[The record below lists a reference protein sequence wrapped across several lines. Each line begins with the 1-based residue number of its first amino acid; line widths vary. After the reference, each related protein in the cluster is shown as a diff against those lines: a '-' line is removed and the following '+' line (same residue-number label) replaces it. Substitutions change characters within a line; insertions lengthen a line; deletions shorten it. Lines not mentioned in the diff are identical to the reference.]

1 MKYKL
6 KKAATNIKIQ
16 HIVFWIAVVALLVIP
31 DILSKNDFLLKQI
44 IEDFFT
50 ISLIVVSVYIN
61 LLLLIPK
68 LLRKRKYFVYV
79 ITLILGLSGISFIVV
94 YFSVAVFHTD
104 YSSTFDSKTPLLFQQ
119 LIFWLSNFIMILFF
133 VIITT
138 FLKLLRD
145 WLKMQDS
152 ALKIKEMERQHL
164 EAELKSLKA
173 QINPHFLFNTLNNL
187 YSLSLD
193 SSPKTPEMILKLSD
207 LMRYIIYECR
217 ENKVQAKKELAFI
230 ANYLSLEK
238 LRLGDSVVVVFDV
251 IGEPEIEI
259 APLLFINFIENAF
272 KHGRKT
278 EGSLIKVSFDFSIEN
293 ELTFCVENNIYG
305 DSEPVNNEYSGIGI
319 DNVKKRLLLLYP
331 EKHKLIITSKNEKYS
346 VQLNIQCYE

>member
-6 KKAATNIKIQ
+6 KKVATSIKIQ
-16 HIVFWIAVVALLVIP
+16 HTIFWIAVIALMLYP
-31 DILSKNDFLLKQI
+31 DISTKKEFLPNQI
-44 IEDFFT
+44 IEDLIT
-50 ISLIVVSVYIN
+50 IFLIALSVYSN
-61 LLLLIPK
+61 LLLLIPR
-68 LLRKRKYFVYV
+68 LLKKKRYV
-79 ITLILGLSGISFIVV
+79 AYVSTLVLGLIGISFIDI
-94 YFSVAVFHTD
+94 YFSIEVFKKDFSSNFDPHT
-104 YSSTFDSKTPLLFQQ
+104 PVLIMQ
-119 LIFWLSNFIMILFF
+119 LILWLSSFIMILFF

-145 WLKMQDS
+145 WLKMQDN
-152 ALKIKEMERQHL
+152 ALKMKEMERQHL

-193 SSPKTPEMILKLSD
+193 NSPKTPEMILKLSD

-217 ENKVQAKKELAFI
+217 ENKVLAQKEMAFI

-238 LRLGDSVVVVFDV
+238 LRLGDSVVVTFDI
-251 IGEPEIEI
+251 IGEPNVEI

-278 EGSLIKVSFDFSIEN
+278 QGSEIKVRFDFSVAQ
-293 ELTFCVENNIYG
+293 ELNFLVENNVYG
-305 DSEPVNNEYSGIGI
+305 DSVEMPNGFSGIGI
-319 DNVKKRLLLLYP
+319 ENVKKRLLLLYP
-331 EKHKLIITSKNEKYS
+331 HRHKLVITSDNKKYS